1 MCTGAHV
8 DLQTQAREL
17 AGGEPLCVG
26 VSEHVVMALSVT
38 HIRKMCPRVFLECVC
53 EVYVCSSVWL

>member
-1 MCTGAHV
+1 MSQGACRWRAPAH
-8 DLQTQAREL
+8 
-17 AGGEPLCVG
+17 LCVG

-38 HIRKMCPRVFLECVC
+38 HIRKMCPCVFLECVC